1 MYVYD
6 VFMYIYIY
14 IYLATAK
21 YDVLGYGC
29 AIELDVS
36 SIDLIYIRDNSLN
49 LSYHPSSSVA

>member
-1 MYVYD
+1 MA
-6 VFMYIYIY
+6 MAMAIYIY
-14 IYLATAK
+14 I

-29 AIELDVS
+29 AIQLDVS